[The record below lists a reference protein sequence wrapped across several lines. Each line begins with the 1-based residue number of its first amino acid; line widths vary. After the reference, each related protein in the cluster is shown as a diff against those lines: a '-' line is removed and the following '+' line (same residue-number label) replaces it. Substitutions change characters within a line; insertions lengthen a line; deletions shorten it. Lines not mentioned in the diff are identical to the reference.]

1 MTFRNFA
8 KPFLYLA
15 AALHLSLPV
24 QVYADS
30 ASEQTS
36 TGALAKDYD
45 RVIDQLV
52 TITEIPAPPFKEH
65 PRGEWMM
72 AEFVQLGLKEVIRD
86 KEGNILAFRRGSGPA
101 GGKLLVVSAHLD
113 TVFPEGTKIN
123 VVRDGDIL
131 RAPGIGDDSL
141 GLAALLAWVRAMNA
155 AEVTTQNDILFVAT
169 VGEEGVGDLR
179 GVRHIFTQGQYRDRI
194 GAFISVDGSKPE
206 RIVHRAVGSK
216 RYRVTFKGPGG
227 HSYGA
232 YGIVNPMAAMADTV
246 RRLYDVHVPADPK
259 TTYSA
264 SVVSGGRSVNT
275 IPDSISLE
283 VDMRSPAPDQLE
295 RLEKRFLTIV
305 DQAVDAENFARSTQ
319 YGEISADKLRIGDR
333 PAGMTRVD
341 HPLVETAVT
350 ALESYGFETELRAS
364 STDSNMAMSAGVPAI
379 TIGTGAGGGRAH
391 AVDEYLN
398 VARDDFIRGLSAGLI
413 LVLRAAELD
422 YDDD

>member
-1 MTFRNFA
+1 MTFHNFA

-15 AALHLSLPV
+15 AALHLALPV
-24 QVYADS
+24 QAHADS
-30 ASEQTS
+30 AAEQASTS
-36 TGALAKDYD
+36 ALAKDYD
-45 RVIDQLV
+45 RVINQLV
-52 TITEIPAPPFKEH
+52 TITEIPAPPFKEQA
-65 PRGEWMM
+65 RGEWMM
-72 AEFVQLGLKEVIRD
+72 AEFARLGLKDVTRD
-86 KEGNILAFRRGSGPA
+86 KEGNILAIRRGSAPEGT
-101 GGKLLVVSAHLD
+101 KLLVVSAHLD
-113 TVFPEGTKIN
+113 TVFPEGTEIK
-123 VVRDGDIL
+123 VTRDGDIL

-141 GLAALLAWVRAMNA
+141 GLTALLAWVRAMNTA
-155 AEVTTQNDILFVAT
+155 GIAHENDILFVAT

-179 GVRHIFTQGQYRDRI
+179 GVRHIFTEGQYRGRI
-194 GAFISVDGSKPE
+194 GAFISVDGSKPA

-232 YGIVNPMAAMADTV
+232 YGIVNPMAAMADAV

-283 VDMRSPAPDQLE
+283 VDMRSPAPDQLK
-295 RLEKRFLTIV
+295 RLEDRFLTIV
-305 DQAVDAENFARSTQ
+305 DQAVEAENFARSTQ
-319 YGEISADKLRIGDR
+319 YGKISVEKLRIGDR
-333 PAGMTRVD
+333 PAGMTRVE
-341 HPLVETAVT
+341 HPLVKTAVAT
-350 ALESYGFETELRAS
+350 LESYGFEPELRAS
-364 STDSNMAMSAGVPAI
+364 STDSNVAMSAGIPAI

-422 YDDD
+422 YEDD